1 MAGVSS
7 RFMKK
12 VIGLT
17 ITALFCGVILGAPS
31 SAFDPV
37 RAATVFT
44 NLAKDPDLRNPS
56 VILIDAS
63 TKEVLFESNSSAARK
78 PASTMKLLAGASVAR
93 YLDPT
98 MRFQTSLSIS
108 TESSSVVIQGDMD
121 PWATFNSYNAERL
134 GQTSLK
140 YLAYR
145 GHAELEAQTG
155 LPVKKMTIYYNGIYD
170 SEARNMKFYLRNKKV
185 NVLIKKVSPLEAQNL
200 ISEPIIN
207 SISPSVLQMTH
218 YFMKW
223 SNNVLSERMAR
234 LAAKSA
240 GYQQNAS
247 GIRAVFK
254 KVLSEMEIDS
264 SKLVVKDGSGL
275 SHDNRLSAKLLGDL
289 LLEVYDNPEYKLV
302 ADSLPSG
309 GINGTLNERFIKT
322 APQAIGLVRAK
333 TGTLNGTITLAGY
346 IEAQDRE
353 YIFVVIA
360 DRLSRSYSASKVA
373 RDTLDRYLGKIA
385 LPLIPVAPVAETATV
400 ITSPTP

>member
-1 MAGVSS
+1 
-7 RFMKK
+7 MKK
-12 VIGLT
+12 TIGVA
-17 ITALFCGVILGAPS
+17 ISALFCGVFLGAPT

-44 NLAKDPDLRNPS
+44 NLAKDPDLKNPS

-63 TKEVLFESNSSAARK
+63 TKEVLFESNSAAARK
-78 PASTMKLLAGASVAR
+78 PASTLKLLAGASVAR
-93 YLDPT
+93 YLDPQ

-108 TESSSVVIQGDMD
+108 TESSSIVIQGDLD
-121 PWATFNSYNAERL
+121 PWATFSAYNAKRL

-145 GHAELEAQTG
+145 GHAELEAQAG
-155 LPVKKMTIYYNGIYD
+155 IPVKKMTIYYNGIYD
-170 SEARNMKFYLRNKKV
+170 SEARNMKVYLKSKKV
-185 NVLIKKVSPLEAQNL
+185 AVSVKPVTSLEAQNL
-200 ISEPIIN
+200 VSEPVIN

-223 SNNVLSERMAR
+223 SDNVLSERMAR

-240 GYQQNAS
+240 GYPQNTS
-247 GIRAVFK
+247 GIRSVFR

-289 LLEVYDNPEYKLV
+289 LLKVYDNPEYKLV
-302 ADSLPSG
+302 VDSLPSG

-322 APQAIGLVRAK
+322 APQAVGLVRAK
-333 TGTLNGTITLAGY
+333 TGTLIGTVTLAGY
-346 IEAQDRE
+346 IESEDRE

-360 DRLSRSYSASKVA
+360 DRLSRSYSASKMA

-385 LPLIPVAPVAETATV
+385 LPLIPALPVPVVTETDSV
-400 ITSPTP
+400 ISSTTP

>member
-1 MAGVSS
+1 
-7 RFMKK
+7 MKK
-12 VIGLT
+12 YIGVVIS
-17 ITALFCGVILGAPS
+17 ALICGVFLGAPT

-78 PASTMKLLAGASVAR
+78 PASTLKLLAGASVAR
-93 YLDPT
+93 YLDPK

-108 TESSSVVIQGDMD
+108 TESNSVVIQGDMD
-121 PWATFNSYNAERL
+121 PWATFNAYNAKRL

-145 GHAELEAQTG
+145 GHAELEAQAG
-155 LPVKKMTIYYNGIYD
+155 IPVKKMTIYYNGIYD
-170 SEARNMKFYLRNKKV
+170 SEARNMKVYLRNKKV
-185 NVLIKKVSPLEAQNL
+185 SVSVKSVSSLEAQNL
-200 ISEPIIN
+200 VSEPVIN

-223 SNNVLSERMAR
+223 SDNILSERMAR

-240 GYQQNAS
+240 GYPQNTT

-254 KVLSEMEIDS
+254 KVLAEMEIDS

-289 LLEVYDNPEYKLV
+289 LLKVYENPEYKLV
-302 ADSLPSG
+302 VDSLPSG

-333 TGTLNGTITLAGY
+333 TGTLNGTVTLAGY
-346 IEAQDRE
+346 VEAQDRE

-385 LPLIPVAPVAETATV
+385 LPLTPLAPIVPVVETETV
-400 ITSPTP
+400 MSASPP

>member
-1 MAGVSS
+1 MLHGQQ
-7 RFMKK
+7 
-12 VIGLT
+12 L
-17 ITALFCGVILGAPS
+17 
-31 SAFDPV
+31 
-37 RAATVFT
+37 VFS

-63 TKEVLFESNSSAARK
+63 TKEVLFESNSFAARK
-78 PASTMKLLAGASVAR
+78 PASTLKLLAGVSVAK
-93 YLDPT
+93 YLDPK
-98 MRFQTSLSIS
+98 MRFQTSLSIA
-108 TESSSVVIQGDMD
+108 TEENAVVIQGDLD
-121 PWATFNSYNAERL
+121 PWTTFSAYNAKRL

-145 GHAELEAQTG
+145 GHAELEAQAG
-155 LPVKKMTIYYNGIYD
+155 VPVEKMTLYYNGIYNT
-170 SEARNMKFYLRNKKV
+170 EAKNMKVYLKSMKV
-185 NVLIKKVSPLEAQNL
+185 AVTLKPVNALQAQNL
-200 ISEPIIN
+200 VSEPVMN

-223 SNNVLSERMAR
+223 SDNVLSERMAR

-240 GYQQNAS
+240 GYTQNTN

-254 KVLSEMEIDS
+254 KVLSDLEIDS

-275 SHDNRLSAKLLGDL
+275 SHDNRLSAKLLGEVL
-289 LLEVYDNPEYKLV
+289 LKVYNNPEYKLV
-302 ADSLPSG
+302 VDSLPSG

-333 TGTLNGTITLAGY
+333 TGTLNGTVTLAGY
-346 IEAQDRE
+346 VESEDRE
-353 YIFVVIA
+353 LIFVVIA

-385 LPLIPVAPVAETATV
+385 LPLVPVLPVEESATV
-400 ITSPTP
+400 VSSITP

>member
-1 MAGVSS
+1 
-7 RFMKK
+7 MKK
-12 VIGLT
+12 LIGVT
-17 ITALFCGVILGAPS
+17 ISALFCGVLFGTPS
-31 SAFDPV
+31 TAFDPA
-37 RAATVFT
+37 RATIVFS

-63 TKEVLFESNSSAARK
+63 TKEVLFESNSFAARK
-78 PASTMKLLAGASVAR
+78 PASTLKLLAGVSVAK
-93 YLDPT
+93 YLDPK
-98 MRFQTSLSIS
+98 MRFQTSLSIA
-108 TESSSVVIQGDMD
+108 TEENAVVIQGDLD
-121 PWATFNSYNAERL
+121 PWATFSAYNAKRL

-145 GHAELEAQTG
+145 GHAELEAQAG
-155 LPVKKMTIYYNGIYD
+155 VPVEKMTLYYNGIYNT
-170 SEARNMKFYLRNKKV
+170 EAKNMKVYLKSMKV
-185 NVLIKKVSPLEAQNL
+185 AVTLKPVNALQAQNL
-200 ISEPIIN
+200 VSEPVMN

-223 SNNVLSERMAR
+223 SDNVLSERMAR

-240 GYQQNAS
+240 GYTQNTN

-254 KVLSEMEIDS
+254 KVLSDLEIDS

-275 SHDNRLSAKLLGDL
+275 SHDNRLSAKLLGEVL
-289 LLEVYDNPEYKLV
+289 LKVYNNPEYKLV
-302 ADSLPSG
+302 VDSLPSG

-333 TGTLNGTITLAGY
+333 TGTLNGTVTLAGY
-346 IEAQDRE
+346 VESEDRE
-353 YIFVVIA
+353 LIFVVIA

-385 LPLIPVAPVAETATV
+385 LPLVPVLPVEESATV
-400 ITSPTP
+400 ISSITP

>member
-1 MAGVSS
+1 
-7 RFMKK
+7 MKK
-12 VIGLT
+12 IVGIA
-17 ITALFCGVILGAPS
+17 ISALICGVFLGAPT

-37 RAATVFT
+37 RAVTVFT
-44 NLAKDPDLRNPS
+44 NLVKDPDLKNPS

-63 TKEVLFESNSSAARK
+63 TKEVVFESNSSAARK
-78 PASTMKLLAGASVAR
+78 PASTLKLLAGASVAR
-93 YLDPT
+93 YLDPK

-108 TESSSVVIQGDMD
+108 TEENAVVIQGDMD
-121 PWATFNSYNAERL
+121 PWTTFNAYNAKRL

-145 GHAELEAQTG
+145 GHAELEAAAG

-170 SEARNMKFYLRNKKV
+170 SEARNMKVYLRNKKV
-185 NVLIKKVSPLEAQNL
+185 SVSVKSVSSLEAQNL
-200 ISEPIIN
+200 VSEPVIN

-223 SNNVLSERMAR
+223 SDNILSERMAG

-240 GYQQNAS
+240 GYPQNTN

-254 KVLSEMEIDS
+254 KVLAEMEIDS

-275 SHDNRLSAKLLGDL
+275 SHDNRLTAKLLGDL
-289 LLEVYDNPEYKLV
+289 LLEVYENPEYKLV

-322 APQAIGLVRAK
+322 APQAVGLVRAK
-333 TGTLNGTITLAGY
+333 TGTLNGTVTLAGY
-346 IEAQDRE
+346 IESADRE

-360 DRLSRSYSASKVA
+360 DRLSRSYSASKIA

-385 LPLIPVAPVAETATV
+385 LPLIPVLPVPVVTETATV
-400 ITSPTP
+400 ISSTTP